1 MKQAKTII
9 KKTDLKQLFK
19 PLKGSSL
26 LEVTIAMGL
35 VFFLLTGLAQ
45 MMGSSLLIKQKA
57 DYHRLAADIIS
68 NQLERLKSA
77 GVEAPALSPGLHQ
90 EPVQDPSSGKKFLL
104 NWEITEVNDNLKKVC
119 LSFYPASASSRLTEV
134 RATLYFSRRLN
145 F

>member
-1 MKQAKTII
+1 
-9 KKTDLKQLFK
+9 
-19 PLKGSSL
+19 
-26 LEVTIAMGL
+26 MGL

-45 MMGSSLLIKQKA
+45 MLSSSLLIKQKA
-57 DYHRLAADIIS
+57 DYHRLATDIIS

-90 EPVQDPSSGKKFLL
+90 EPVEDPSSGKKFWLS
-104 NWEITEVNDNLKKVC
+104 WEVIEINDNLKKVC
-119 LSFYPASASSRLTEV
+119 LSLHPVRASSRLTEV

>member
-1 MKQAKTII
+1 MKQTRKTL
-9 KKTDLKQLFK
+9 KKTGLGALFRI
-19 PLKGSSL
+19 LKGSSL

-57 DYHRLAADIIS
+57 DYHRLATDIIS

-77 GVEAPALSPGLHQ
+77 GDEAPALSPGLHQ

-104 NWEITEVNDNLKKVC
+104 NWEVTEVNDNLKKVC
-119 LSFYPASASSRLTEV
+119 LSLNPTSASSRLTEV